1 MPKCP
6 TKKERKVIASFIRSL
21 FCLHKWK
28 RLAERTVIETFFGRE
43 DGRYDVLTEE
53 CEKCGKIRQIN
64 LRGK

>member
-1 MPKCP
+1 M
-6 TKKERKVIASFIRSL
+6 IASFIRSL

-28 RLAERTVIETFFGRE
+28 RLAKTFVRETGFNGE
-43 DGRYDVLTEE
+43 QWGYYTLLTEE